1 MKCWEGDEKETPGTS
16 LVRALEGV
24 KQEGVVR

>member
-1 MKCWEGDEKETPGTS
+1 MRWEGDEKETPGTS

-24 KQEGVVR
+24 KKEGVVS